1 METPNPRLVRDI
13 REGFFEK
20 ETFKMILETTGHQSG
35 KSVIPAEET
44 NAKTLDL
51 RYFKKISKSSVA
63 GLQRIEG
70 ESSVVRGRGQVPMT
84 EQGRE
89 TQKGF

>member
-44 NAKTLDL
+44 NAKTLNL
-51 RYFKKISKSSVA
+51 RYFKKSLKAVW
-63 GLQRIEG
+63 LVFRKL
-70 ESSVVRGRGQVPMT
+70 RGRALRS
-84 EQGRE
+84 EAEGRSL
-89 TQKGF
+89 